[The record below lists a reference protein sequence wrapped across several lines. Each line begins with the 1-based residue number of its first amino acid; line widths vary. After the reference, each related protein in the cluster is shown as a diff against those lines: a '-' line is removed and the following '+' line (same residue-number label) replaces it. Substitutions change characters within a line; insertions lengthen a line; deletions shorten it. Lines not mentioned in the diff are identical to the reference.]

1 MPIVHFPEFE
11 QFKSQ
16 GYKGT
21 FVGGC
26 VERGEG
32 SSFRRKAHAHCY
44 NKDPHQGWICVR
56 SAKRLYD
63 KQGKA
68 SLLMWHEMAH
78 IITKSG
84 HGKEFYI
91 WLKANSTIRK
101 KEERI
106 SQWAYLCRHYKDPVA
121 AYNRIKGH
129 KTGGVKVA
137 KKAKV
142 LEKHSK
148 AVKESAENPAKVV
161 SEMKE
166 VEGKVAVDMGKIE
179 VNPIMVVTG
188 DAGAKKMGIAKAG
201 GNWYKNYTTGVLY
214 RITEGKDGKL
224 TLAETVRPTKAQAE
238 NAKIAAAVAK
248 KATVQAP
255 SKQVEKATEKFRK
268 EVLTGKKNKTCKGC
282 SRAALMQELKEKGVA
297 YFRILNKEELQTVKD
312 MYDHAV
318 KTGIKEPAK
327 IAGITEIIETA
338 KKRWQKCPFFQ
349 KKAKKA

>member
-11 QFKSQ
+11 QFKAQ

-26 VERGEG
+26 VVRGEG

-44 NKDPHQGWICVR
+44 DNDPYQGWICVR
-56 SAKRLYD
+56 SPKRLYNLA
-63 KQGKA
+63 GKA

-78 IITKSG
+78 ITTKSG
-84 HGKEFYI
+84 HGKKFYL
-91 WLKANSTIRK
+91 WLRDHSIIRRD
-101 KEERI
+101 EERI

-129 KTGGVKVA
+129 KIGGVKVTKKQA
-137 KKAKV
+137 KAT
-142 LEKHSK
+142 
-148 AVKESAENPAKVV
+148 PATTD
-161 SEMKE
+161 
-166 VEGKVAVDMGKIE
+166 KVAVDMGKIE
-179 VNPIMVVTG
+179 IDPIMVVTG
-188 DAGAKKMGIAKAG
+188 DVGAKKMGIAKAG

-214 RITEGKDGKL
+214 RVTEGKEGKL

-268 EVLTGKKNKTCKGC
+268 EVLAGKKNKASKDKACSGC
-282 SRAALMQELKEKGVA
+282 SRAALMEELHKKGVP
-297 YFRILNKEELQTVKD
+297 YFRILNKKELETVKD

-318 KTGIKEPAK
+318 KIGIKEPAK
-327 IAGITEIIETA
+327 ISGITEIVETA

-349 KKAKKA
+349 KKEKKA